1 MEEQI
6 DLMYIDAVRDV
17 KLLALAYPEMYSL
30 ATRIMTPHRAEIL
43 SNTMKVQSPSLCLP
57 AGASSKRGHDAHV
70 VFDCAAGLRTPKRG
84 HTGEGQHRPGR
95 CD

>member
-43 SNTMKVQSPSLCLP
+43 SNTMKVQSPSLCLTV
-57 AGASSKRGHDAHV
+57 GASSKRGP
-70 VFDCAAGLRTPKRG
+70 R
-84 HTGEGQHRPGR
+84 RPCGVSPTSCR
-95 CD
+95 ITDP